1 MLVCQFHNNTIY
13 LLVYPH
19 RSVCCLY
26 VGLSLRVCRC
36 VIEGKKKR
44 RGRREEVQVHF
55 REGEREREEKKGSQI
70 IRYKVIVTVHTY
82 MHSYHNKFE
91 YLQNYTRFNMCIF
104 YIILCKFLHILYFR
118 LTNTSA
124 LVLKF
129 YSQYLHSKSHIH
141 NPKPP
146 PPGEF
151 LPLCNIYV

>member
-1 MLVCQFHNNTIY
+1 MSISQQYY
-13 LLVYPH
+13 L
-19 RSVCCLY
+19 S
-26 VGLSLRVCRC
+26 VGLSTWVCLLSLCWFILVGVSLCNRG
-36 VIEGKKKR
+36 EKKDK
-44 RGRREEVQVHF
+44 GEEKKSKF
-55 REGEREREEKKGSQI
+55 ISERERKKKMSQI

-129 YSQYLHSKSHIH
+129 YSQYLHTKSHIH

-146 PPGEF
+146 PPREF

>member
-19 RSVCCLY
+19 RYVCCLY

-36 VIEGKKKR
+36 VIEGKKKTREKR
-44 RGRREEVQVHF
+44 RSPSSFQR
-55 REGEREREEKKGSQI
+55 EREREKKRSQI

-82 MHSYHNKFE
+82 THSYHNKLG
-91 YLQNYTRFNMCIF
+91 YLQSFIRFNMCIF
-104 YIILCKFLHILYFR
+104 YVILCKFLHFLYFR

-129 YSQYLHSKSHIH
+129 YIQYLHTKSHIH

-146 PPGEF
+146 PPSEF

>member
-1 MLVCQFHNNTIY
+1 MCQFHNNTIY
-13 LLVYPH
+13 LLVY
-19 RSVCCLY
+19 SYGCVCCLY
-26 VGLSLRVCRC
+26 VGLSLWVCRC
-36 VIEGKKKR
+36 VIEGKKKTREKR
-44 RGRREEVQVHF
+44 RSPSSFQ
-55 REGEREREEKKGSQI
+55 REREKKKMSQI

-82 MHSYHNKFE
+82 MHSYHNKLE

-129 YSQYLHSKSHIH
+129 YSQYLHTKSHIH

>member
-1 MLVCQFHNNTIY
+1 MCQFHNNTIY

-19 RSVCCLY
+19 GCVCCLY
-26 VGLSLRVCRC
+26 VGLSLWVCRC
-36 VIEGKKKR
+36 VIEGKKKTREKR
-44 RGRREEVQVHF
+44 RSPSSFQ
-55 REGEREREEKKGSQI
+55 REREKKKMSQI

-82 MHSYHNKFE
+82 MHNYHNKFE

-129 YSQYLHSKSHIH
+129 YSQYLHTKSHIH

-146 PPGEF
+146 PPREF